1 MKKWM
6 CLLLVLL
13 ICIPVVYAEDA
24 FVLPEELNGIVEFN
38 PAYDDHPEIKEGYLP
53 KFLEVWDQLP
63 ENVRHLILKRKTLIK
78 LGFRAKN
85 SGADFISQDGIGYFA
100 VKMGEYIAGESIEA
114 KFPVGYNYGSKER
127 PTFKKIFFHEVGH
140 FLDDINYNGT
150 FKYSSCYAWR
160 KLPKKEREAISGYDS
175 ISNQNTYNNQE
186 LFAEAFKVYVLD
198 AEYLKENAPKA
209 YKIIENA
216 IAEAAKK
223 SEGR

>member
-13 ICIPVVYAEDA
+13 ICIPVVYAEDT
-24 FVLPEELNGIVEFN
+24 FVLPEELNGIVGFD
-38 PAYDDHPEIKEGYLP
+38 PAYDDHPEIQEAYLQ
-53 KFLEVWDQLP
+53 KFLEVWNQLP
-63 ENVRHLILKRKTLIK
+63 ENVRRLILKRKTQIK
-78 LGFRAKN
+78 LSFRAKN
-85 SGADFISQDGIGYFA
+85 SGCDLISQDGIGYFA

-114 KFPVGYNYGSKER
+114 KFPVGYNYGNKER

-160 KLPKKEREAISGYDS
+160 KLPKKEREAISGYDNL
-175 ISNQNTYNNQE
+175 SNQNTYNNQE
-186 LFAEAFKVYVLD
+186 LFAEAFKVYMLD

-216 IAEAAKK
+216 IAEAAKI